1 MIDIKDKK
9 ECCGCNACVQ
19 ACPLHCISMEA
30 DEEGFWYPKADSN
43 VCIKCG
49 KCDMVCPVINAEHI
63 QNENEDKIAGEQ
75 PQTYIAYALD
85 EQLRK
90 QSSSGGIFGIIA
102 HEILHDGGVVFG
114 AAYDDAY
121 RVRHI
126 HIENESDMRI
136 LQGSKYVQSDIGD
149 TYNEAFKV
157 LKQGR
162 KVFFTGTACQIAGL
176 KQFLGRDYDNL
187 LTADVLCHGTP
198 SPKLWKMYID
208 YLKKVNNSDIYS
220 VNFRDKSIG
229 WKRFSMRVQFDN
241 NELCEPFYNNKYMN
255 MFLGNICLRPSC
267 HACHF
272 KSLTRPSDITMG
284 DCWGIEN
291 YKPELDDDMGASVVL
306 INSEKGLRLF
316 EKVSDRLIYKRAET
330 DKALPPQSDSR
341 KSVAMHFNRN
351 KFFNAMQKGAD
362 IDTLVKYLEPSF
374 ARKVVRKVKRIIKRF
389 YKNR

>member
-1 MIDIKDKK
+1 M
-9 ECCGCNACVQ
+9 
-19 ACPLHCISMEA
+19 S
-30 DEEGFWYPKADSN
+30 
-43 VCIKCG
+43 
-49 KCDMVCPVINAEHI
+49 
-63 QNENEDKIAGEQ
+63 
-75 PQTYIAYALD
+75 
-85 EQLRK
+85 
-90 QSSSGGIFGIIA
+90 
-102 HEILHDGGVVFG
+102 
-114 AAYDDAY
+114 
-121 RVRHI
+121 
-126 HIENESDMRI
+126 
-136 LQGSKYVQSDIGD
+136 
-149 TYNEAFKV
+149 
-157 LKQGR
+157 
-162 KVFFTGTACQIAGL
+162 
-176 KQFLGRDYDNL
+176 
-187 LTADVLCHGTP
+187 GTP

-330 DKALPPQSDSR
+330 DKARRHNRIQESQLQCILTVISSLMQCRRVQILIRWLSILSR
-341 KSVAMHFNRN
+341 HLQER
-351 KFFNAMQKGAD
+351 
-362 IDTLVKYLEPSF
+362 
-374 ARKVVRKVKRIIKRF
+374 
-389 YKNR
+389 

>member
-75 PQTYIAYALD
+75 PQTYIAYASD

-162 KVFFTGTACQIAGL
+162 KVFFTGTACQ
-176 KQFLGRDYDNL
+176 
-187 LTADVLCHGTP
+187 
-198 SPKLWKMYID
+198 
-208 YLKKVNNSDIYS
+208 
-220 VNFRDKSIG
+220 
-229 WKRFSMRVQFDN
+229 
-241 NELCEPFYNNKYMN
+241 
-255 MFLGNICLRPSC
+255 
-267 HACHF
+267 
-272 KSLTRPSDITMG
+272 
-284 DCWGIEN
+284 
-291 YKPELDDDMGASVVL
+291 
-306 INSEKGLRLF
+306 
-316 EKVSDRLIYKRAET
+316 
-330 DKALPPQSDSR
+330 
-341 KSVAMHFNRN
+341 
-351 KFFNAMQKGAD
+351 
-362 IDTLVKYLEPSF
+362 
-374 ARKVVRKVKRIIKRF
+374 
-389 YKNR
+389 

>member
-1 MIDIKDKK
+1 
-9 ECCGCNACVQ
+9 
-19 ACPLHCISMEA
+19 
-30 DEEGFWYPKADSN
+30 
-43 VCIKCG
+43 
-49 KCDMVCPVINAEHI
+49 MVCPVINAEHI

-75 PQTYIAYALD
+75 PQTYIAYASD